1 MLAFFVPKITDTSSV
16 YFSIIIL
23 VSYSFI
29 NRIALSV
36 SYGGKS

>member
-1 MLAFFVPKITDTSSV
+1 MLAFFVPKITDTSRV

-23 VSYSFI
+23 LNYSYI
-29 NRIALSV
+29 NRIALSI